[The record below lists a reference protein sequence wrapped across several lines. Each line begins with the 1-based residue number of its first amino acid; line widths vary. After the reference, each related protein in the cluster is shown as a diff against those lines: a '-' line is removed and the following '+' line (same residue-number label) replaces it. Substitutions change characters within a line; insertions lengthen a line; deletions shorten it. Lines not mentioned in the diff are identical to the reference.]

1 MKCWLCDGTAV
12 ATRYGTVARAGG
24 GGEREEIIGYC
35 ATHVV
40 GQHLDGM
47 AYPVDHRR
55 GKDRRAPFLIADC
68 EACGSRFATDGI
80 KTVCRACFY
89 DGATHARRPRMAA
102 LIERLNEAAP
112 TAEVEI
118 WHTGGG
124 CFGLAVKWENG
135 RFLFGTVA
143 VMDEQTE
150 EWTADAVLP
159 NDDERWGIG
168 VYAGEDEWGAGAAER
183 WIVPATDDDFVRVAT
198 EEAR

>member
-12 ATRYGTVARAGG
+12 ASRSGKVMRAGV
-24 GGEREEIIGYC
+24 GEREDIIGYC
-35 ATHVV
+35 GRHVV
-40 GQHLDGM
+40 GDRVEDLTILDPLAM
-47 AYPVDHRR
+47 QATP
-55 GKDRRAPFLIADC
+55 C
-68 EACGSRFATDGI
+68 EACGRGFATDGM

-89 DGATHARRPRMAA
+89 DGAMHARRPRMAA
-102 LIERLNEAAP
+102 LIERLEAAAP
-112 TAEVEI
+112 TADVGV

-159 NDDERWGIG
+159 NDNEMWGIG